1 MFIICKENEDFID
14 NKVLH
19 ILIPRNCLNIHCCIS
34 ESYIHLE
41 FGIKVEDINY
51 DETQKLTTGW

>member
-19 ILIPRNCLNIHCCIS
+19 ILIPRNCLNIHCYIS
-34 ESYIHLE
+34 ESYIHFE
-41 FGIKVEDINY
+41 FGI
-51 DETQKLTTGW
+51 